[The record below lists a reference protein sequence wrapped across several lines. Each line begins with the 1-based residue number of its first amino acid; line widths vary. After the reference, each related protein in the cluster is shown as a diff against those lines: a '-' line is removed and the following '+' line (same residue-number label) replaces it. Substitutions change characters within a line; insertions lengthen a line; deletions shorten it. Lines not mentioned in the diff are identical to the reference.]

1 MSLRYLNFCPDLFVC
16 VRKRLDKKASVN
28 FKIYDFINWE
38 TNYCKHV
45 VPNISVSK
53 NNYTMTFSELI
64 WHGKYFSRKNIQKVG
79 RRNYS
84 QTLFWKNQN
93 WTYLWM
99 KSLKFCRVCFTAC
112 PSRGLSKCIK
122 VNVLNTYFY
131 FTSHKAFL
139 KNKKRSEASL
149 PASFSA
155 WVLKKIIW
163 FHCVIAFV
171 YEIFGNMCNEE
182 CPLGQYSMYNISRDV
197 GKHYIQYIMNNCS
210 LMITNICI
218 FVSTLKSLISK
229 TNKKIFDDFL
239 NYGEAA
245 AIRLY
250 S

>member
-1 MSLRYLNFCPDLFVC
+1 MGNIFHEKTY
-16 VRKRLDKKASVN
+16 KKWVG
-28 FKIYDFINWE
+28 E
-38 TNYCKHV
+38 TI
-45 VPNISVSK
+45 PRP
-53 NNYTMTFSELI
+53 FSEKI
-64 WHGKYFSRKNIQKVG
+64 KTEHISGWRVWNFVG
-79 RRNYS
+79 FVLLHVQVEDY
-84 QTLFWKNQN
+84 Q
-93 WTYLWM
+93 
-99 KSLKFCRVCFTAC
+99 
-112 PSRGLSKCIK
+112 
-122 VNVLNTYFY
+122 NVLKLTCWTLT
-131 FTSHKAFL
+131 FTLPHIKLL